1 NSIFG
6 LRDSKYFSSNTLKG
20 LTNGRKR
27 TLFGTVLFLAMI
39 LFILLNILIDLI
51 NRQLLIV
58 ITIPLIVLFS
68 ISYFTVNQDL
78 TKSFNEVSSQYE
90 TLQNSPKNS
99 DVKIP
104 LLSTPKTD
112 YNAYL
117 LTNNLKTDP
126 NDWFNRWMAKYFE
139 KNSISGY

>member
-1 NSIFG
+1 
-6 LRDSKYFSSNTLKG
+6 
-20 LTNGRKR
+20 
-27 TLFGTVLFLAMI
+27 LFGTVLFLAMI